1 MKAKPCRIWTNY
13 GPRELHH
20 TSRND
25 YGDILLTLDG
35 GEVWQFTPGNP
46 RNPVLPSVDE
56 VESIG
61 GRIPFDSIAN
71 PTKIGFIGLK
81 NPARDLCGN
90 FRILPPQSKAAK
102 DEPAPR
108 KPPPNPKGREPDY
121 NPEDDARIFSR
132 WEKAQMMGRVSAVKF
147 LEENPD
153 IFENQSLKAR
163 AIKLTQLKDRVRV
176 RKSKAREMARRKK

>member
-13 GPRELHH
+13 GPRELHAI
-20 TSRND
+20 SRND

-46 RNPVLPSVDE
+46 RNPVLPRVYE

-61 GRIPFDSIAN
+61 GRVPFDSIAN
-71 PTKIGFIGLK
+71 PTKIGFIGMK
-81 NPARDLCGN
+81 RPAGDLCGN
-90 FRILPPQSKAAK
+90 FRILPPQSKTATEGA
-102 DEPAPR
+102 APR

-132 WEKAQMMGRVSAVKF
+132 WEKAQMMGRVSAVRF

-163 AIKLTQLKDRVRV
+163 AIKLTQLKDRVRG
-176 RKSKAREMARRKK
+176 RKRKAREMARRKK